1 MTPQDQ
7 QKINLNEEDIENLP
21 HLAEEY
27 SAVAAPEPE
36 NFSLSDD
43 VIREI
48 VNYIEDGHVS
58 RVQETCEELENAD
71 VAELLSKID
80 DDKRYQ
86 LINIL
91 GDTLDA
97 DVFSYLENDIRV
109 SVLERMELPRIA
121 NVVNDLDSDDALS
134 LIEDLNPDHQKDILR
149 SLSRATRAV
158 VEKGLQFPEDSA
170 GRLMQREMV
179 AIPQF
184 WTVGKTLDY
193 LRAANHA
200 LPQEF
205 YDIFI
210 VDPMHHVVGDVGLS
224 RLLCA
229 KRSTKIE
236 DLIIDGRVHTVSVS
250 TDQEEVSF
258 LFRKYGLVSAPVVD
272 EDQRLVG
279 VITID
284 DIVDVID
291 EEAEE
296 DFLKLAGV
304 TQSSDMYRAAIDT
317 ARSRFSWLGV
327 NLLTAIGASLVIGMF
342 EATIESLVALA
353 VLMPIVAS
361 MGGNAGTQTLTVAVR
376 ALAMKELSSTNAMRI
391 VFKEV
396 MVGVING
403 ILFAVIMGGI
413 AWAWFGNPLLGMVI
427 GMAMIL
433 NLIVAGFA
441 GVVIPL
447 FLERMGLDPA
457 LSSAVFLTT
466 ITDVLGFFAFL
477 GFAAWI
483 LL

>member
-1 MTPQDQ
+1 MAPQHIDKKDEQ
-7 QKINLNEEDIENLP
+7 DGP
-21 HLAEEY
+21 RRHHLAEAY
-27 SAVAAPEPE
+27 SSVANPGQGGY
-36 NFSLSDD
+36 SLSDNI
-43 VIREI
+43 IREI
-48 VNYIEDGHVS
+48 RDYIEDGHVS
-58 RVQETCEELENAD
+58 RIQDICSALENED
-71 VAELLSKID
+71 IAEMLSKID
-80 DDKRYQ
+80 EDRRYQ
-86 LINIL
+86 LINML
-91 GDTLDA
+91 GENLDA
-97 DVFSYLENDIRV
+97 EVFSYLENEIRV
-109 SVLERMELPRIA
+109 SVLERMELPRVA
-121 NVVNDLDSDDALS
+121 AVVNDLDSDDALS
-134 LIEDLNPDHQKDILR
+134 LIEDLSPDHQKDILR
-149 SLSRATRAV
+149 SLSRTTRAV
-158 VEKGLQFPEDSA
+158 VEEGLNFPEDSA

-179 AIPQF
+179 AIPRF

-205 YDIFI
+205 YDIFV
-210 VDPMHHVVGDVGLS
+210 VDPMHHVVGEVSLS

-236 DLIIDGRVHTVSVS
+236 ELMIDGKLHTVPFE
-250 TDQEEVSF
+250 TDQEDVSF

-272 EDQRLVG
+272 NDQRLIG

-304 TQSSDMYRAAIDT
+304 TQSSDIYRAVFDT
-317 ARSRFSWLGV
+317 AKSRFSWLAV
-327 NLLTAIGASLVIGMF
+327 NLLTAIAASLVIGMF
-342 EATIESLVALA
+342 EETIDQLVALA
-353 VLMPIVAS
+353 ILMPIVAS
-361 MGGNAGTQTLTVAVR
+361 MGGNAGTQSLTVAVR
-376 ALAMKELSSTNAMRI
+376 ALAMKELSSANAVRI

-403 ILFAVIMGGI
+403 FLFALIMGAI
-413 AWAWFGNPLLGMVI
+413 AWMWFSNPVLGLVI
-427 GMAMIL
+427 GMAMII

-447 FLERMGLDPA
+447 ALEKMGLDPA